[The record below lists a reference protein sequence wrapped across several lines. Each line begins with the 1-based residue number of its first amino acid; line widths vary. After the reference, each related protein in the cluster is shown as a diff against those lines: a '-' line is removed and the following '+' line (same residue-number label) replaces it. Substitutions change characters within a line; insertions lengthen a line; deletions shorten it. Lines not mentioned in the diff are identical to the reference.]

1 MVDSPLAIKVQ
12 RNFTSSLELFLTML
26 HLVFSLLVLKLV
38 TAIESTTAHHY
49 YVTAA
54 NGSDCPPSVPCHP
67 LKYYVQNPSSYF
79 TSDTVVEFLPGLHE
93 LNHTGHVYIL
103 QANNLTLV
111 GSDSSAETP
120 TGYSHLQSV
129 VFCTDFTGF
138 FFNLITDLK
147 ILNMRFSHCGSP
159 LMSQIDSDTPQS
171 VAEIFQVHVAIAIV
185 EVHGLELHK
194 VTVEKSFGYGL
205 LGTNI
210 WNRSIINDSHFV
222 DNNEYIGKYQQ
233 CIDPNKVATCSGG
246 NARLTYIDHPG
257 VPANNTLE
265 IINSEFLRGIAAIDP
280 EPHLALSGGLDI
292 IATVLFGHNIHITIN
307 NTVIAGNS
315 GFIAG
320 NMIISI
326 YFGAEHVKIRIDR
339 CHIHS
344 GKGSSRSPPY
354 PLGTTG
360 LVCDISFT
368 KEHSKGNT
376 MPLHI
381 SNTNFTCN
389 AGGVMMLT
397 IRGRSNCVCNS
408 SGYQV
413 LMDSCKF
420 FGNTI
425 PNQAAVL
432 SVSIANEKET
442 VTVQETVLKV
452 HFVLKN
458 TTFHQNIEVH
468 QRSFG
473 ALMVLLRIPEVTIIN
488 STFDSNFGSRTVA
501 VHRSKVVFE
510 GQVVFQNNTSTR
522 DGGALYLDESSLL
535 HFKRGTMITF
545 INNTAAQRGGAIFV
559 ESVRYGR
566 PPSCFFELDSVNNYL
581 QANVQLVF
589 KGNRAEQAGDALY
602 GGEIDQCSLFPEG
615 LQYPYGIDF
624 IENGNGWGR
633 IVLADQLKVFESLF
647 NFTDSSPSYSLVT
660 SNAHRVC
667 LCNESVPDF
676 AKLQAVHKTAYP
688 GQTIDVE
695 SVAVGQ
701 YNGTVPSVIIARTI
715 TSNTSMV
722 LREVQLAQQSKRSC
736 TRLQYT
742 ISSVNEYEVIQLYP
756 TGAPRKYLTSL
767 LTLINVTLLQC
778 PPGFAFQN
786 ASNRCDCHPLLSQYN
801 VTCDINNQ
809 TITKADTSWIS
820 FDQSGVVLH
829 PDCPFDYCELGTV
842 TFKLTEDPDIQ
853 CAFNRRGVLCGG
865 CKPGFSLALGTSRC
879 LECSSIWIFLL
890 IPFAAAGLALVFL
903 LLILNLTV
911 STGTINGLIFYANI
925 VRANHAFFFPP
936 GDSSFFS
943 VFIAWLNLDLGIETC
958 FWNGLDGY
966 MKTWLQFA
974 FPVYIWVIVV
984 IIILLSRRFVFA
996 AKLCGSHTVKVLA
1009 TLFLLSYAKVLRTI
1023 ITALSFTTPTLLVGP
1038 TMTVW
1043 LYDGNINYLGL
1054 KHTFLFLTALGFAF
1068 MFVLPFTLL
1077 VLLAPCLQA
1086 WSNKRF
1092 LRWVHR
1098 LKPLLDAYQGPYTD
1112 KFRCWTGVM
1121 LVVRNVLFLAFAV
1134 NGLGNPVVNLEIIIT
1149 VVLGLQAFMWIPGRV
1164 YKVFLLNVLEAF
1176 FIVKLGVLSAWTI
1189 FIHQDNPNSIQ
1200 DQTIA
1205 AYTITTITVVI
1216 FSAIVCYHVYVW
1228 LKGSHLIKGIARK
1241 YQKAQEVIAQ
1251 DVPLDEDTSLA
1262 TRVVRAPTVTFV
1274 EMNELRESLL
1284 SGDNNN

>member
-1 MVDSPLAIKVQ
+1 
-12 RNFTSSLELFLTML
+12 
-26 HLVFSLLVLKLV
+26 
-38 TAIESTTAHHY
+38 
-49 YVTAA
+49 
-54 NGSDCPPSVPCHP
+54 
-67 LKYYVQNPSSYF
+67 
-79 TSDTVVEFLPGLHE
+79 
-93 LNHTGHVYIL
+93 
-103 QANNLTLV
+103 
-111 GSDSSAETP
+111 
-120 TGYSHLQSV
+120 
-129 VFCTDFTGF
+129 
-138 FFNLITDLK
+138 
-147 ILNMRFSHCGSP
+147 
-159 LMSQIDSDTPQS
+159 MSQIDSEMPRS
-171 VAEIFQVHVAIAIV
+171 IAEALQVHIAIAIV

-246 NARLTYIDHPG
+246 NVRLMYIDYPG

-265 IINSEFLRGIAAIDP
+265 INNSEFLRGIAAIDP
-280 EPHLALSGGLDI
+280 EPHMALSGGLDI
-292 IATVLFGHNIHITIN
+292 LTSVLFGHNINVTIN

-315 GFIAG
+315 GFIAA
-320 NMIISI
+320 NMYISVS
-326 YFGAEHVKIRIDR
+326 FGAEHVKFRIDR

-344 GKGSSRSPPY
+344 GKGSPGVSQF
-354 PLGTTG
+354 PLRFTG
-360 LVCDISFT
+360 LVCDFSFI
-368 KEHSKGNT
+368 KEHFKGNT

-381 SNTNFTCN
+381 SNTKFTSN
-389 AGGVMMLT
+389 TGNVMALA
-397 IRGRSNCVCNS
+397 IHGRSNCVCNS
-408 SGYQV
+408 SGYEV
-413 LMDSCKF
+413 LMDSCEF
-420 FGNTI
+420 FGNTAG
-425 PNQAAVL
+425 PKQTAVL
-432 SVSIANEKET
+432 FASVANEKQI

-452 HFVLKN
+452 RFLIKN
-458 TTFHQNIEVH
+458 STFHHNGEV
-468 QRSFG
+468 QESFG
-473 ALMVLLRIPEVTIIN
+473 SVVALQQIPEVTIIN
-488 STFDSNFGSRTVA
+488 STFDSNVGLHGTVA
-501 VHRSKVVFE
+501 VHRSKVIFE

-522 DGGALYLDESSLL
+522 DGGALYLDENSLL
-535 HFKRGTMITF
+535 HFKKDTVITF
-545 INNTAAQRGGAIFV
+545 TNNTAAQRGGAIFV
-559 ESVRYGR
+559 ESVHNDRL
-566 PPSCFFELDSVNNYL
+566 PTCFFELDSVNNYL

-602 GGEIDQCSLFPEG
+602 GGEIDQCYLVPEG
-615 LQYPYGIDF
+615 MQYPYGIDF
-624 IENGNGWGR
+624 IENGNNLKKL
-633 IVLADQLKVFESLF
+633 VFADHLKVFESLF
-647 NFTDSSPSYSLVT
+647 NFTDTSPSFSLVS
-660 SNAHRVC
+660 SNAYRAC
-667 LCNESVPDF
+667 LCNESEPNF
-676 AKLQAVHKTAYP
+676 AMLQTVHKTAYP

-715 TSNTSMV
+715 TSNTSSV
-722 LREVQLAQQSKRSC
+722 LREVQLAQESKRSC

-756 TGAPRKYLTSL
+756 TGRPRQYLTSL

-1038 TMTVW
+1038 TMMVW

-1092 LRWVHR
+1092 FRWVHR

-1121 LVVRNVLFLAFAV
+1121 LVVRNILFLAFAV

-1149 VVLGLQAFMWIPGRV
+1149 VVLIGLQAFMWIPGRV
-1164 YKVFLLNVLEAF
+1164 YKAFLLNVLEAF
-1176 FIVKLGVLSAWTI
+1176 FVMKLGVLSAWTI
-1189 FIHQDNPNSIQ
+1189 FIHQNNPNSVQ
-1200 DQTIA
+1200 DQMIA

-1216 FSAIVCYHVYVW
+1216 FTAIVCYHVYVW

-1251 DVPLDEDTSLA
+1251 DVPLEEDTILA
-1262 TRVVRAPTVTFV
+1262 TRVVRAPTVTFI

-1284 SGDNNN
+1284 TGDSNN